1 MSNEAIEVYEA
12 HPMTLVGTPDSI
24 LEEATVAANALMN
37 VVKKAGLAHNFGGK
51 KDHLEFEAWQTLAKF
66 YGESVQCVEVRFVQ
80 YGTAQGF
87 EAISEVRDR
96 CGTLVSRA
104 EAMCLND
111 EDKWKSKPKY
121 ANVYI
126 CKDGTKSL
134 EDPGKEQIIWENKKP
149 KKERIKVGDE
159 PVPLFQLRSMAQTRA
174 NAKAL
179 KNRFAWI
186 VVLAG
191 YSATP
196 AEEMTTDDNPP
207 PPPEEE
213 RPGMKAPQ
221 EKQEGK
227 STIKDP
233 DSPASDA
240 QVKAISTLWGKLG
253 FEDSMKYAYCS
264 EAVGLTE
271 VIKTTKELTKSGASA
286 VIDRLNRDIKEK
298 KAAEG

>member
-1 MSNEAIEVYEA
+1 
-12 HPMTLVGTPDSI
+12 MTLVGTPDSI

-159 PVPLFQLRSMAQTRA
+159 PVPLFQLRSMAQTRS

-196 AEEMTTDDNPP
+196 AEEMIHHDDPP
-207 PPPEEE
+207 PDEGKPPMT
-213 RPGMKAPQ
+213 PPQ
-221 EKQEGK
+221 EKK
-227 STIKDP
+227 DHAIKDP
-233 DSPASDA
+233 DAPASDA
-240 QVKAISTLWGKLG
+240 QIKAISAMWGKLG
-253 FEDSMKYAYCS
+253 LEDNLKYSYCT
-264 EAVGLTE
+264 EAAGME
-271 VIKTTKELTKSGASA
+271 KVIESTKELTKGAASK
-286 VIDRLNRDIKEK
+286 VIDRLNRDLEAKKEQ
-298 KAAEG
+298 EG

>member
-1 MSNEAIEVYEA
+1 MSEAIEMYEA

-24 LEEATVAANALMN
+24 LEEATIAANALMN

-66 YGESVQCVEVRFVQ
+66 YGESVQCIEVRFVQ

-121 ANVYI
+121 AYVYV

-134 EDPGKEQIIWENKKP
+134 EDPGKDQIIWENKKP

-159 PVPLFQLRSMAQTRA
+159 PVPLFQLRSMAQTRS

-196 AEEMTTDDNPP
+196 AEEMIRHDDPP
-207 PPPEEE
+207 ADEGKPPMTP
-213 RPGMKAPQ
+213 PQ
-221 EKQEGK
+221 EKK
-227 STIKDP
+227 DHAIKDP
-233 DSPASDA
+233 DAPASDA
-240 QVKAISTLWGKLG
+240 QIKAISAMWGKLG
-253 FEDSMKYAYCS
+253 LEDNLKYSYCT
-264 EAVGLTE
+264 EAAGME
-271 VIKTTKELTKSGASA
+271 KVIESTKELTKGAASK
-286 VIDRLNRDIKEK
+286 VIDRLNRDLEAKKEQ
-298 KAAEG
+298 EG

>member
-1 MSNEAIEVYEA
+1 MTDVIEAYEA

-24 LEEATVAANALMN
+24 LEEATIAANALMN

-80 YGTAQGF
+80 YGSAQGF

-111 EDKWKSKPKY
+111 EEKWKSKPKY

-126 CKDGTKSL
+126 CKDGTKSI
-134 EDPGKEQIIWENKKP
+134 EDPGKDQIIWENKRP
-149 KKERIKVGDE
+149 KKERVKIGDE
-159 PVPLFQLRSMAQTRA
+159 PVPLFQLRSMAQTRS

-196 AEEMTTDDNPP
+196 AEEMITHDDDVSKDSKNPP
-207 PPPEEE
+207 
-213 RPGMKAPQ
+213 MSQPQ
-221 EKQEGK
+221 EKK
-227 STIKDP
+227 DTIKDP
-233 DSPASDA
+233 DSPASEN
-240 QVKAISTLWGKLG
+240 QVKAISAMYGKLG
-253 FEDSMKYAYCS
+253 LEDNLKYAYCS
-264 EAVGLTE
+264 EAAGLTE
-271 VIKTTKELTKSGASA
+271 VIKSTKDLTKAQASS
-286 VIDRLNRDIKEK
+286 VIDKLNRDIEK
-298 KAAEG
+298 KKAVEG